1 MVKVVRRCPR
11 LHDIVKDDA
20 YIYGILVVMNDS
32 LDVGHLKNNNN
43 PVIKKSF
50 VYSPLRRVY
59 FVVVYLVLHRA
70 SSCLNSSLLNISSI
84 LLVRHYL

>member
-1 MVKVVRRCPR
+1 MGFGKGYNALVKVVRRCPR

-43 PVIKKSF
+43 PVIKN
-50 VYSPLRRVY
+50 
-59 FVVVYLVLHRA
+59 VLFT
-70 SSCLNSSLLNISSI
+70 LL
-84 LLVRHYL
+84 